1 MEQELNLYGVWEVIA
16 RRWLLIILVPLLAV
30 IISALISIYVLTPQY
45 RSTTSLLVMKPPDSA
60 QILYQDIQVSRQL
73 VNTYREIAHSR
84 LVLDGVIDSLNLSC
98 DIAELRKMVHVESVH
113 NTEIIT
119 ISVIHPEPA
128 MAQRI
133 ANAVA
138 RNFMTQVIDIYRV
151 ENVNLIDR
159 AALPTVPVSPR
170 VKLNLA
176 VALALGFIAAVGLAF
191 LLENLDRTLKTPEDV
206 QKYLQVPVLGI
217 IPRIDN

>member
-16 RRWLLIILVPLLAV
+16 KRWLLIILVPLLAV
-30 IISALISIYVLTPQY
+30 IISILLSLYVLTPQY

-84 LVLDGVIDSLNLSC
+84 LVLDGVIDSLNLSY
-98 DIAELRKMVHVESVH
+98 DIAELRKMVNVESVH

-128 MAQRI
+128 IAQRI

-138 RNFMTQVIDIYRV
+138 RNFMTQVIDLYRV

-191 LLENLDRTLKTPEDV
+191 LLENLDRTLKTPEDI

>member
-1 MEQELNLYGVWEVIA
+1 
-16 RRWLLIILVPLLAV
+16 
-30 IISALISIYVLTPQY
+30 
-45 RSTTSLLVMKPPDSA
+45 
-60 QILYQDIQVSRQL
+60 
-73 VNTYREIAHSR
+73 
-84 LVLDGVIDSLNLSC
+84 
-98 DIAELRKMVHVESVH
+98 
-113 NTEIIT
+113 
-119 ISVIHPEPA
+119 
-128 MAQRI
+128 
-133 ANAVA
+133 
-138 RNFMTQVIDIYRV
+138 MTQVIDLYRV

-191 LLENLDRTLKTPEDV
+191 LLENLDRTLKTPEDI